1 MVKDKKYEVVLLR
14 GTTKF
19 LITVTATARND
30 AVEEAKKKMSQG
42 NLAKVMSVR
51 LVGEVVNGKW
61 IKR

>member
-19 LITVTATARND
+19 QITIIANTRND

-42 NLAKVMSVR
+42 YLAKVMSVR

-61 IKR
+61 VKR